1 MSEKPTK
8 FTIAAKAVA
17 ACYTKEELESFDQ
30 AIDTAIDDSY
40 EWSKDSDEGDDR
52 REKEMEAL
60 DMIAHLI
67 SMARHHKTKKT
78 T

>member
-17 ACYTKEELESFDQ
+17 ACYTKKELLAFEQ
-30 AIDTAIDDSY
+30 ALDTATEDSY
-40 EWSKDSDEGDDR
+40 EWSKQSDEGDDR
-52 REKEMEAL
+52 REKEMESL
-60 DMIAHLI
+60 DMMIHLFN
-67 SMARHHKTKKT
+67 MAMVYKNKKT